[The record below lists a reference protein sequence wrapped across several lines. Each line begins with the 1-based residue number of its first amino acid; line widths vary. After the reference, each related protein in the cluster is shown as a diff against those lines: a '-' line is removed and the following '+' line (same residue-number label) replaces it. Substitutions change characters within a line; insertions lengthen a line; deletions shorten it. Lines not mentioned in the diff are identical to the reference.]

1 MEVCIMEVCDIC
13 VLPTYVD
20 TSETFSTNLLML
32 MFVVLIFEVWQ
43 LAPPMVIVR
52 MFVESKF
59 VVSMFAIRIF
69 AEGYL

>member
-32 MFVVLIFEVWQ
+32 MFVVLIFELSQ
-43 LAPPMVIVR
+43 PAAPMIMVR
-52 MFVESKF
+52 MFVVRMS
-59 VVSMFAIRIF
+59 VV
-69 AEGYL
+69 EGL